1 MWQGCV
7 VEMELE
13 SVGGS
18 RTVRTEDTR
27 IREEGGGVASG
38 LGHPLGE
45 GGRPLAMIEGC

>member
-27 IREEGGGVASG
+27 IREGRGKGGGGGVPAGSDIPWVREE
-38 LGHPLGE
+38 GHL
-45 GGRPLAMIEGC
+45 R